1 MGKFHPRVSSSQ
13 TDSTLTSSECYF
25 VQCLERKTKSETAAI
40 YCNQFSNL
48 KDEMKKLFPNNNP
61 NISNEENDSHNELL
75 PRHQSA
81 ISFGPYDI
89 GTFKETI
96 HKIKVYYK
104 GRGER
109 NVGK

>member
-13 TDSTLTSSECYF
+13 TDSTLTSSKCYF